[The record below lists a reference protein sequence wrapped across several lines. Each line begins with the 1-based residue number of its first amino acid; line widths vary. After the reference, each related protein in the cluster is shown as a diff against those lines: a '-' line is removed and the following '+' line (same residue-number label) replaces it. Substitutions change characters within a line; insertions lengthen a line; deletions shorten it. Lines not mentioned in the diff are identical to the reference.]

1 VIDQAEALSQ
11 KSATYR
17 SEETSR
23 EGSRIRCVLA
33 VLAHR
38 IDINAKANQ
47 S

>member
-1 VIDQAEALSQ
+1 VIDQAKALSQ

-17 SEETSR
+17 SKETGR
-23 EGSRIRCVLA
+23 EGPRVRCVLA